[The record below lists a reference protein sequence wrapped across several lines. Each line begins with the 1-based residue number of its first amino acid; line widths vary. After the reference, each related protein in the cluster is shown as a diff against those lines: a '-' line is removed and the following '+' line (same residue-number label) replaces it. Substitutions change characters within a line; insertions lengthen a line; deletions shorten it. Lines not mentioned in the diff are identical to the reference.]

1 MRDILFRGKAINRHK
16 GGGYRTKYKNGD
28 WVYGL
33 LERHYN
39 ERFKF
44 PAEMR
49 NTDGVSGIQVDYKTL
64 GQFTG
69 LCDKN
74 GKKIFEGDIVR
85 HIQKYEISGEVES
98 TAVIIWNEA
107 YSCWS
112 VKYLNGRVT
121 AFLGCEHSEIEVI
134 SNIYDNPELLK
145 DGDKGE

>member
-49 NTDGVSGIQVDYKTL
+49 NTDGVSGIQVDYKTI

-112 VKYLNGRVT
+112 VEYLNGRVT
-121 AFLGCEHSEIEVI
+121 VFLGCEHSKIEVI
-134 SNIYDNPELLK
+134 SNVYDNPELLK
-145 DGDKGE
+145 GE

>member
-1 MRDILFRGKAINRHK
+1 MRDILFREKRLTVTKVEDTEQNTKMAIGCTGYWK
-16 GGGYRTKYKNGD
+16 GIIMKDLNF
-28 WVYGL
+28 L
-33 LERHYN
+33 
-39 ERFKF
+39 
-44 PAEMR
+44 AEMR
-49 NTDGVSGIQVDYKTL
+49 NTDGVSGIQVDYKTI

-121 AFLGCEHSEIEVI
+121 VFLGCEHSKIEVI
-134 SNIYDNPELLK
+134 SNVYDNPELLK
-145 DGDKGE
+145 GE